1 MGSATLVRLE
11 QYAKAMSP
19 ILVTEAGIV
28 TFARLVQPLKALTP
42 MLVTVPGI
50 VTLVRLLQV
59 SKAAAGMLSV
69 PFAISTAPSA
79 SGVFQQPASHPAKQ
93 AAEAASTIN
102 HRRRSDL
109 RAHAVDVLVA
119 AAAAAV
125 ATTALLDRNRRRRG
139 SGFVMAMYM
148 AGWKSW
154 PFWMIF
160 EFLR

>member
-1 MGSATLVRLE
+1 
-11 QYAKAMSP
+11 
-19 ILVTEAGIV
+19 
-28 TFARLVQPLKALTP
+28 
-42 MLVTVPGI
+42 
-50 VTLVRLLQV
+50 
-59 SKAAAGMLSV
+59 MLSV

-79 SGVFQQPASHPAKQ
+79 SGGIEQRASHPAKH

-109 RAHAVDVLVA
+109 QAHAVDVLVA